1 MHWYAGAL
9 PDMVQVVCGLVCNS
23 YLELSPPRQ
32 DADSGEG
39 PERVMPISGAVY
51 FRAHHIN

>member
-9 PDMVQVVCGLVCNS
+9 PDMAQVVCGLVCNS

-39 PERVMPISGAVY
+39 PERVMPISGASLL
-51 FRAHHIN
+51 